1 MAFRS
6 GGGVVVAGE
15 VVRVGSGLAE
25 DGAVVGWVVLP
36 TVADVLGGANQA

>member
-6 GGGVVVAGE
+6 GGGVVAGE

-25 DGAVVGWVVLP
+25 DGAVVGWVLP